1 MMMRLRT
8 MMIQQKKLRMR
19 LMNMKVQTLSLLR
32 ERYKKRVLWLSLS
45 ISTSCFISTWI
56 LSDYTSQTGNN
67 LTVNER
73 GNQIV
78 VLCFA

>member
-1 MMMRLRT
+1 
-8 MMIQQKKLRMR
+8 MIQQKKLRMR
-19 LMNMKVQTLSLLR
+19 LMNMKVQMLSLLR
-32 ERYKKRVLWLSLS
+32 ERYKKRVLWLSLN
-45 ISTSCFISTWI
+45 ISTSCFIGNWI

>member
-1 MMMRLRT
+1 MMRLRM

-19 LMNMKVQTLSLLR
+19 LMNMKVQMLSLLR

-45 ISTSCFISTWI
+45 ISTSCFIGTWI

>member
-1 MMMRLRT
+1 
-8 MMIQQKKLRMR
+8 
-19 LMNMKVQTLSLLR
+19 MNMKVQMLSLLR

-45 ISTSCFISTWI
+45 ISTSCFIGTWI

-73 GNQIV
+73 GNQ
-78 VLCFA
+78 L

>member
-1 MMMRLRT
+1 
-8 MMIQQKKLRMR
+8 MIQQKKLRMR

-32 ERYKKRVLWLSLS
+32 ERYKTRVLWLSLS
-45 ISTSCFISTWI
+45 ISTNCFIGTWI